1 MKKMKNKW
9 GKLEN
14 FFLGKLEKKI
24 KQENKKKQFEKN
36 TGKKCGKPEKRTG
49 NANPEKKA
57 GKDVEDREENLGQDA
72 PLPLHYICKMLLH
85 VYHHVYL
92 RK

>member
-1 MKKMKNKW
+1 M
-9 GKLEN
+9 
-14 FFLGKLEKKI
+14 
-24 KQENKKKQFEKN
+24 KQENKKN
-36 TGKKCGKPEKRTG
+36 NLKKIPEKSAG
-49 NANPEKKA
+49 NPKKGREMQTRKKRA
-57 GKDVEDREENLGQDA
+57 GKDVEDRKENLGQDA